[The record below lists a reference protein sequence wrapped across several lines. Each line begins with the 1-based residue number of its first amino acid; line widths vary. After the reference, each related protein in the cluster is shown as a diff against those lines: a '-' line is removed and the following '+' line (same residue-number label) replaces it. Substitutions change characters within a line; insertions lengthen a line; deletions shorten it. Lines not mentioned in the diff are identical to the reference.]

1 MTAEGDRRK
10 GVQISCVQER
20 KANLTVR
27 ITDEAMKRLSAEAE
41 ARGISRTAVVEMA
54 IRSYTKIRG
63 TPKK

>member
-1 MTAEGDRRK
+1 MAGKERK
-10 GVQISCVQER
+10 GVQTRYVQGER

-27 ITDEAMKRLSAEAE
+27 ITDEAMRRLIAEAE